1 MWCSNMDENSKYN
14 HEKFKSMIH
23 YIISRCENK
32 DNFDNVVLY
41 TLLYFSDF
49 NYYELYE
56 ESITGETYIKKARG
70 PVPIHF
76 RDAINELINEGKIS
90 VNRKR

>member
-1 MWCSNMDENSKYN
+1 MDENLKYN
-14 HEKFKSMIH
+14 SEKFKTMIH

-56 ESITGETYIKKARG
+56 EPITGETYSKKAMG

-76 RDAINELINEGKIS
+76 LEAINELIDEGKIS

>member
-1 MWCSNMDENSKYN
+1 MDENSKYN

-32 DNFDNVVLY
+32 DNLGRVVLY

-56 ESITGETYIKKARG
+56 EPISGETYIKKTRG